1 VVEPAEVAPVAV
13 EPVVVEP
20 VLVEPVEVEAVVEV
34 TAGAKVELTAEES
47 RDLRLVVSE
56 VEG

>member
-1 VVEPAEVAPVAV
+1 MVEPVEV

-20 VLVEPVEVEAVVEV
+20 VVVEPVEVEAEVEV
-34 TAGAKVELTAEES
+34 TAGAKVEVTAEES
-47 RDLRLVVSE
+47 RDLRLVLFE